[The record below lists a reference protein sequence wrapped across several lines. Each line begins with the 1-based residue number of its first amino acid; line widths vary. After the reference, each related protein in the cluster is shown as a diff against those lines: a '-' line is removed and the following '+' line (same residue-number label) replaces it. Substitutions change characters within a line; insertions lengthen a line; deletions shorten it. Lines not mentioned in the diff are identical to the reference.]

1 MQCPLC
7 QTENP
12 PTAASCTKCSTP
24 LPLNDQTLDGAVPS
38 GTLPAGTTPRGTSAW
53 SVAVTPPPDAP
64 YAQGEELVGTLLAER
79 YEILALLG
87 QGGMGAVYKARDTEL
102 GRLVALKLIRAD
114 LASNPE
120 ILRRFKQE
128 LILAREVTHRNVI
141 RIFDLGQAKGFKFIT
156 MEFVEGRDL
165 RAVLRE
171 RGKLSPEETV
181 RIIAQVCRALE
192 SAHAAGVV
200 HRDLKPQNIMLDAKD
215 RVYVMDFGIAHSLE
229 TPGMTQTGALMG
241 TPEYMSPEQ
250 AKGIKVDARSDLF
263 ALGIIFYEMLTGIS
277 PYKADTALATLLK
290 RTQERPPPP
299 AEVDPTIPKA
309 ISDVVMKCL
318 EIDRDQRFSSA
329 REILEDLGEEMPTS
343 VRTVAPTLPPV
354 ISQAEEISPFVR
366 YRTWIAGAAA
376 IALFATLGIAF
387 RGKIFPAKRAAP
399 VEQASLAILPFR
411 NASGDASLDWLG
423 PSLADMLSTDV
434 GQSARLRTISPDRLH
449 QVLSDLRITPGTSI
463 DPTMVGRIA
472 EFSSADTVVWGQYAR
487 FGDQIRIDATLL
499 DLKHNRRAPLKIQ
512 AASEKE
518 IPGTVDGLAE
528 LIRKNL
534 AVSSDVLKEL
544 KSSSF
549 QPTSKSV
556 LALRDY
562 HQGVLLLRE
571 GKNLEAVKNFKA
583 ATREDPQFALAFSK
597 LSETYANLGYD
608 SEAEQSARRAVEL
621 SQSLAPAE
629 KYAISASQARISK
642 NYPKAIEAYENL
654 AKISPDDTNVCS
666 ALGAL
671 YEDTGDFS
679 KASEH
684 YQKVLAAN
692 PKDIASL
699 LATGRVDIKSG
710 DSRASLDPLNRAFSL
725 AIQVDNEEQKALI
738 LQALGIA
745 YSDLNKPQEALQN
758 YQQSLE
764 IKRRLGQRKGIADSL
779 NMIASVYEGLGKPAL
794 ALTNIKEAL
803 KIYREIGDRQDVGT
817 ALINLGGFQHNRGK
831 YDDALK
837 LFKESLQIQR
847 DLGNENDQALCLNN
861 IGNSYAFK
869 GDYDDARTYF
879 EQALQLREKI
889 KVPSDIADTL
899 HNLGEVLMKMGHY
912 DQALTRY
919 LRALDLRREA
929 SDKSGAAKESD
940 SLGILFA
947 YQGRFGAALKAREE
961 AMMGF
966 RESQDRSYWMAET
979 LGGYGNAL
987 AQVGRFDE
995 AGKHLDQA
1003 LSLARELKNA
1013 SLTAEIIAWQGDNF
1027 RYKGDSK
1034 SAKSLYMQAEQIAS
1048 KSSDR
1053 DLQIALQ
1060 LKLADLSVAEGGS
1073 RSSIAGLQALAD
1085 RAAGAGL
1092 KYMSIEASLSA
1103 AEAMIKT
1110 RGYAQARQVLENLL
1124 ASSEKLGAQPLL
1136 AKSHL
1141 LLGTVLR
1148 MSGNVGDATR
1158 EYQAAIQAL
1167 NEMHK
1172 DAGDKFDGRADVK
1185 AMSAEATHWAGTSK
1199 S

>member
-1 MQCPLC
+1 VVDLG
-7 QTENP
+7 EGSDSAGSDRR
-12 PTAASCTKCSTP
+12 AAMFRK
-24 LPLNDQTLDGAVPS
+24 
-38 GTLPAGTTPRGTSAW
+38 TSAGALDSIPILQPQ
-53 SVAVTPPPDAP
+53 SVLG
-64 YAQGEELVGTLLAER
+64 QR
-79 YEILALLG
+79 YEILELLG
-87 QGGMGAVYKARDTEL
+87 QGGMGAVYKARDREVNQ
-102 GRLVALKLIRAD
+102 LVALKVIRPD
-114 LASNPE
+114 LANNPAIIE
-120 ILRRFKQE
+120 RFKQE
-128 LILAREVTHRNVI
+128 LILARQVTHRNVI
-141 RIFDLGQAKGFKFIT
+141 RIYDLAEADGVKFIT
-156 MEFVEGRDL
+156 MEYVAGEDL
-165 RAVLRE
+165 RALTHE
-171 RGKLSPEETV
+171 KGKLTPQQAVEV
-181 RIIAQVCRALE
+181 MRQVCLALE
-192 SAHAAGVV
+192 AAHSVGVI
-200 HRDLKPQNIMLDAKD
+200 HRDLKPQNIMRDGTG
-215 RVYVMDFGIAHSLE
+215 RVLVMDFGLARTLE
-229 TPGMTQTGALMG
+229 GSGMTQTGALVG
-241 TPEYMSPEQ
+241 TMEYMSPEQ
-250 AKGIKVDARSDLF
+250 ALGKNLDQRSDLF
-263 ALGIIFYEMLTGIS
+263 TVGLIFYELLTGKM
-277 PYKADTALATLLK
+277 PYTAESALASLIK
-290 RTQERPPPP
+290 RTQERAAPLS
-299 AEVDPTIPKA
+299 DHDSSIPGA
-309 ISDVVMKCL
+309 LSGIVSKCL
-318 EIDRDQRFSSA
+318 ELDPALRYQSIKDVLNDLEGWQGKIAGVTLAFQSVRRWAPSAWPWIGLITAVLVLAVVGIRYRQTIFKPTSSA
-329 REILEDLGEEMPTS
+329 
-343 VRTVAPTLPPV
+343 TVKPEV
-354 ISQAEEISPFVR
+354 
-366 YRTWIAGAAA
+366 
-376 IALFATLGIAF
+376 
-387 RGKIFPAKRAAP
+387 
-399 VEQASLAILPFR
+399 SLAILPFR
-411 NASGDASLDWLG
+411 NASGDTTLDWLG
-423 PSLADMLSTDV
+423 PSLADMLTTDV
-434 GQSARLRTISPDRLH
+434 GQSARLRTISSDRLH
-449 QVLSDLRITPGTSI
+449 QVLADLRIARDSAI
-463 DPTMVGRIA
+463 DPTTLRRLA

-487 FGDQIRIDATLL
+487 FGDQIRIDATLH
-499 DLKHNRRAPLKIQ
+499 DLKRDRSVPLKI
-512 AASEKE
+512 SGVLEKD
-518 IPGTVDGLAE
+518 IPGAVDRLAE
-528 LIRKNL
+528 SIRQNL
-534 AVSSDVLKEL
+534 AVSPDVVNEL
-544 KSSSF
+544 KTSSF
-549 QPTSKSV
+549 QPRSKSV
-556 LALRDY
+556 PALRDY
-562 HQGVLLLRE
+562 HQGVQLLRE
-571 GKNLEAVKNFKA
+571 GKNLEASKNFKA
-583 ATREDPQFALAFSK
+583 ATKGDPQFAMAFSK
-597 LSETYANLGYD
+597 LAETYANLGYD

-621 SQSLAPAE
+621 SESLTPAE

-710 DSRASLDPLNRAFSL
+710 DSRASLDPLNRALSL

-745 YSDLNKPQEALQN
+745 YSDLNKPEEALQN

-779 NMIASVYEGLGKPAL
+779 NMIASVYEGLGKSAL
-794 ALTNIKEAL
+794 ALSNFKEAL

-817 ALINLGGFQHNRGK
+817 VLINLGGFQHNRGK

-899 HNLGEVLMKMGHY
+899 HNLGEVLMKMGQY
-912 DQALTRY
+912 DQALSRY
-919 LRALDLRREA
+919 LRALDLRRGA
-929 SDKSGAAKESD
+929 SDKLGAAKESD

-961 AMMGF
+961 AMKSF
-966 RESQDRSYWMAET
+966 RELQDRSYWMAET

-1013 SLTAEIIAWQGDNF
+1013 PLTAEIIAWQGDNF

-1060 LKLADLSVAEGGS
+1060 VKLADLSVAEGGS

-1085 RAAGAGL
+1085 QAAGAGL

-1103 AEAMIKT
+1103 AEASIKT
-1110 RGYAQARQVLENLL
+1110 KGYAQARQVLGSLL
-1124 ASSEKLGAQPLL
+1124 ASSENLGAQPLL
-1136 AKSHL
+1136 AKGHL
-1141 LLGTVLR
+1141 LLGTVSR
-1148 MSGNVGDATR
+1148 MSGNAGDATR

-1167 NEMHK
+1167 NEMRK
-1172 DAGDKFDGRADVK
+1172 DAGDKFVDRADVK
-1185 AMSAEATHWAGTSK
+1185 AMWAEATHWAGKSK

>member
-1 MQCPLC
+1 
-7 QTENP
+7 
-12 PTAASCTKCSTP
+12 
-24 LPLNDQTLDGAVPS
+24 
-38 GTLPAGTTPRGTSAW
+38 
-53 SVAVTPPPDAP
+53 
-64 YAQGEELVGTLLAER
+64 
-79 YEILALLG
+79 
-87 QGGMGAVYKARDTEL
+87 
-102 GRLVALKLIRAD
+102 
-114 LASNPE
+114 
-120 ILRRFKQE
+120 
-128 LILAREVTHRNVI
+128 
-141 RIFDLGQAKGFKFIT
+141 
-156 MEFVEGRDL
+156 
-165 RAVLRE
+165 
-171 RGKLSPEETV
+171 
-181 RIIAQVCRALE
+181 
-192 SAHAAGVV
+192 
-200 HRDLKPQNIMLDAKD
+200 LKPQNILLDAKD

-290 RTQERPPPP
+290 RTQERPQPP

-309 ISDVVMKCL
+309 VSDVVMKCL
-318 EIDRDQRFSSA
+318 EMDRDLRFSTA
-329 REILEDLGEEMPTS
+329 REILEDLGQEMPTS
-343 VRTVAPTLPPV
+343 VRTVAPTLPPLIPAPQV
-354 ISQAEEISPFVR
+354 EKISPFVR

-376 IALFATLGIAF
+376 VVLFATLGIVF
-387 RGKIFPAKRAAP
+387 RGKISPAKQTAP

-449 QVLSDLRITPGTSI
+449 QVLSDLRITPGTAI

-472 EFSSADTVVWGQYAR
+472 EFSSADTVVWGQYAK

-499 DLKHNRRAPLKIQ
+499 DLKHNRRAPLKIE

-518 IPGTVDGLAE
+518 IPGTVDVFAE

-544 KSSSF
+544 KASSF
-549 QPTSKSV
+549 QPSSKSV
-556 LALRDY
+556 PALRDY
-562 HQGVLLLRE
+562 NQAVQLLRD
-571 GKNLEAVKNFKA
+571 GKNLEAVKMFQA
-583 ATREDPQFALAFSK
+583 AIKEDPQFALAFSK

-621 SQSLAPAE
+621 SESLTPAE

-710 DSRASLDPLNRAFSL
+710 DSRASLDPLNRALSL
-725 AIQVDNEEQKALI
+725 AIQVDNQEQKALI

-745 YSDLNKPQEALQN
+745 YSDLNKPEEALRN

-779 NMIASVYEGLGKPAL
+779 NMIASVYEGLGKSAL
-794 ALTNIKEAL
+794 ALSNFKEAL

-817 ALINLGGFQHNRGK
+817 VLINLGGFQHNRGK
-831 YDDALK
+831 YEDALK

-899 HNLGEVLMKMGHY
+899 HNLGEVLMKMGQY
-912 DQALTRY
+912 DQALSRY
-919 LRALDLRREA
+919 LRALDLRRGA
-929 SDKSGAAKESD
+929 SDKLGAARESD
-940 SLGILFA
+940 SLGVLFA

-961 AMMGF
+961 AMKSF
-966 RESQDRSYWMAET
+966 RELQDRSYWMAET

-1013 SLTAEIIAWQGDNF
+1013 PLSAEIIAWQGDNF
-1027 RYKGDSK
+1027 SYKGDSK
-1034 SAKSLYMQAEQIAS
+1034 SAKSLYLQAEQIAS

-1073 RSSIAGLQALAD
+1073 RSSIAGLHALAD
-1085 RAAGAGL
+1085 QAAGAGL

-1103 AEAMIKT
+1103 AEALIKT
-1110 RGYAQARQVLENLL
+1110 KGYAQARHVLENLL
-1124 ASSEKLGAQPLL
+1124 ASSEILGAQPLL

-1148 MSGNVGDATR
+1148 LSGNAGDATR
-1158 EYQAAIQAL
+1158 EYQKAIQAL
-1167 NEMHK
+1167 NEMRK
-1172 DAGDKFDGRADVK
+1172 DAGDKFVGRADVK
-1185 AMSAEATHWAGTSK
+1185 AMWAEATHWAGTSK

>member
-1 MQCPLC
+1 
-7 QTENP
+7 
-12 PTAASCTKCSTP
+12 
-24 LPLNDQTLDGAVPS
+24 
-38 GTLPAGTTPRGTSAW
+38 
-53 SVAVTPPPDAP
+53 
-64 YAQGEELVGTLLAER
+64 
-79 YEILALLG
+79 
-87 QGGMGAVYKARDTEL
+87 
-102 GRLVALKLIRAD
+102 
-114 LASNPE
+114 
-120 ILRRFKQE
+120 
-128 LILAREVTHRNVI
+128 
-141 RIFDLGQAKGFKFIT
+141 
-156 MEFVEGRDL
+156 
-165 RAVLRE
+165 
-171 RGKLSPEETV
+171 
-181 RIIAQVCRALE
+181 
-192 SAHAAGVV
+192 
-200 HRDLKPQNIMLDAKD
+200 
-215 RVYVMDFGIAHSLE
+215 
-229 TPGMTQTGALMG
+229 
-241 TPEYMSPEQ
+241 
-250 AKGIKVDARSDLF
+250 
-263 ALGIIFYEMLTGIS
+263 
-277 PYKADTALATLLK
+277 
-290 RTQERPPPP
+290 
-299 AEVDPTIPKA
+299 
-309 ISDVVMKCL
+309 
-318 EIDRDQRFSSA
+318 
-329 REILEDLGEEMPTS
+329 
-343 VRTVAPTLPPV
+343 
-354 ISQAEEISPFVR
+354 
-366 YRTWIAGAAA
+366 
-376 IALFATLGIAF
+376 
-387 RGKIFPAKRAAP
+387 
-399 VEQASLAILPFR
+399 
-411 NASGDASLDWLG
+411 
-423 PSLADMLSTDV
+423 
-434 GQSARLRTISPDRLH
+434 
-449 QVLSDLRITPGTSI
+449 
-463 DPTMVGRIA
+463 MVGRIA

-518 IPGTVDGLAE
+518 IPGTVDVFAE

-544 KSSSF
+544 KASSF
-549 QPTSKSV
+549 QPSSKSV
-556 LALRDY
+556 PALRDY
-562 HQGVLLLRE
+562 NQAVQLLRD

-583 ATREDPQFALAFSK
+583 ATTEDPQFALAFSK
-597 LSETYANLGYD
+597 LAETYANLGYD

-621 SQSLAPAE
+621 SESLTPAE

-654 AKISPDDTNVCS
+654 VKISPDDTNVHS

-710 DSRASLDPLNRAFSL
+710 DSQASLDPLNRALSL
-725 AIQVDNEEQKALI
+725 AIQVENEEQKALI
-738 LQALGIA
+738 LQGLGIA
-745 YSDLNKPQEALQN
+745 YSDLNKPEEALQN

-764 IKRRLGQRKGIADSL
+764 IKRRMGQRKGIADSL
-779 NMIASVYEGLGKPAL
+779 NMIASVYEGLGKSAL
-794 ALTNIKEAL
+794 ALSNFKEAL
-803 KIYREIGDRQDVGT
+803 KIYREIGDRQDVG
-817 ALINLGGFQHNRGK
+817 AVLINLGGFQHNRGK

-847 DLGNENDQALCLNN
+847 DLGNQNDQALCLNN
-861 IGNSYAFK
+861 IGASYAFK
-869 GDYDDARTYF
+869 GGYDDARTYY

-899 HNLGEVLMKMGHY
+899 HNLGEVSMKMGQY

-919 LRALDLRREA
+919 LRALDLRRGA
-929 SDKSGAAKESD
+929 SDKLGAAKESD
-940 SLGILFA
+940 SLGSLFA

-961 AMMGF
+961 ALKGF
-966 RESQDRSYWMAET
+966 RDLQDRSYWMAET

-1027 RYKGDSK
+1027 GYKGDSR
-1034 SAKSLYMQAEQIAS
+1034 SAKSLYMQAEQMAS
-1048 KSSDR
+1048 QSSDR
-1053 DLQIALQ
+1053 DLHIALQ

-1085 RAAGAGL
+1085 QAAGAGL
-1092 KYMSIEASLSA
+1092 KYMSIEASLCA
-1103 AEAMIKT
+1103 AEALIKT
-1110 RGYAQARQVLENLL
+1110 RGYAQARQVLQNLL

-1141 LLGTVLR
+1141 LLGRVLR
-1148 MSGNVGDATR
+1148 MSGNAGEATR
-1158 EYQAAIQAL
+1158 EYQEAIQAL

-1172 DAGDKFDGRADVK
+1172 DAGDKFVGRADVK